1 MVETSGPWEKC
12 SQGRAQ
18 TIAKLLIQL
27 EAKSN
32 RRQILTRIVI
42 DPRQN
47 LGKCK
52 AVLEVSACRLLKNW
66 EELVAGGGIEPPTLG
81 L

>member
-32 RRQILTRIVI
+32 RSQILTQFEINS
-42 DPRQN
+42 RQN
-47 LGKCK
+47 LDK
-52 AVLEVSACRLLKNW
+52 AEKVIETATRKLLTERRNW
-66 EELVAGGGIEPPTLG
+66 
-81 L
+81 